1 MEMLALRHKN
11 DIVFLIS
18 NVNINNEVRSMSQD
32 KDSDKGRKNPWG
44 NVSDY
49 GSRGKGRGNPWGGS
63 DKGRRHGRG
72 GGGHRGGGKG
82 PEDLDDLIR
91 NAQDG
96 LREVLPGNMGGGTA
110 FILFALVVVALW
122 LASGFH
128 IINPGEHG
136 VIQRFGAWS
145 RTQTSEGLGY
155 HLPAPIE
162 TITKVNV
169 NQQRI
174 MQIGFTE
181 NLSGSRRS
189 PVIGKRAVPNESLML
204 TSDRNIVD
212 LQMVL
217 QWDIKSAEDYLFEIK
232 DQENTIKKVAESAI
246 REVVGQTEMFTIIT
260 SGRDVIENT
269 VKDIIQKNLDEYN
282 SGVNIK
288 QALIQKAEVHPDVQR
303 AFQDVQSAKQ
313 DADNTVNKAE
323 AYREDILPKA
333 RGQAIKL
340 LQDAE
345 AYKQQKIAQ
354 ATGDAERFK
363 SMYQSYLKGKDV
375 TKERI
380 YIETMENVLSNA
392 QKIILDDQKGGQG
405 VVPYLPLDV
414 MQPKKN

>member
-1 MEMLALRHKN
+1 
-11 DIVFLIS
+11 
-18 NVNINNEVRSMSQD
+18 MSQD

-44 NVSDY
+44 NVS
-49 GSRGKGRGNPWGGS
+49 GGGKGRNNPWGG
-63 DKGRRHGRG
+63 GQGNRHNGGRG
-72 GGGHRGGGKG
+72 GGGHNGGGKG
-82 PEDLDDLIR
+82 PDDLDQLIR

-96 LREVLPGNMGGGTA
+96 LKDVLPGNMGGGFA
-110 FILFALVVVALW
+110 VILLLLFILALW

-145 RTQTSEGLGY
+145 RTQTTEGLGY
-155 HLPAPIE
+155 HFPAPIE

-169 NQQRI
+169 NQQRS
-174 MQIGFTE
+174 MSIGMTE
-181 NLSGSRRS
+181 AMNSGRRS
-189 PVIGKRAVPNESLML
+189 SNFVKDESLML
-204 TSDRNIVD
+204 TSDRNIVE

-232 DQENTIKKVAESAI
+232 NQDNTIKKVAESAI
-246 REVVGQTEMFTIIT
+246 REVVGQTEMFPIIT
-260 SGRDVIENT
+260 TGRVAIEDK

-288 QALIQKAEVHPDVQR
+288 QVLIQKAEVHPDVQR

-313 DADNTVNKAE
+313 DAENTENE
-323 AYREDILPKA
+323 ARVYREEILPKA
-333 RGQAIKL
+333 RGQATKL
-340 LQDAE
+340 LQESE

-363 SMYQSYLKGKDV
+363 SVYESYLTGKDV

-380 YIETMENVLSNA
+380 YIETMENVLKNA
-392 QKIILDDQKGGQG
+392 QKIIMDGQGNGQG
-405 VVPYLPLDV
+405 VVPYLPLDEL
-414 MQPKKN
+414 KSKSKH